1 MSVAVITP
9 PDPIL
14 TWEEAKAHLREDSD
28 DEKAYVEAL
37 IAAATGWIDGP
48 AGWLGRCLGPQLLSL
63 HGEVACGRSRLP
75 CGPVLEVES
84 IHTFGQAAEPQLVPS
99 SSYRLY
105 HGHLVVDGGSS
116 WVSEPDHVIQYWAG
130 YGKRAEDG
138 EGWNSEVP
146 APIKQAI
153 LLLVGQWF
161 RTRSAVNVGN
171 IVNAM
176 PFAVDALLSPYR
188 RWS

>member
-1 MSVAVITP
+1 MSVIVVTP
-9 PDPIL
+9 PQPIVS
-14 TWEEAKAHLREDSD
+14 WEEAKAHLKQDSD
-28 DEKAYVEAL
+28 DEKDYVEAL

-48 AGWLGRCLGPQLLSL
+48 AGWLGRSLGPQLLELQYDCASPPIV
-63 HGEVACGRSRLP
+63 HLP
-75 CGPVLEVES
+75 YGPVLEVDEYWVGETS
-84 IHTFGQAAEPQLVPS
+84 MGLPFYLPGSQA
-99 SSYRLY
+99 
-105 HGHLVVDGGSS
+105 
-116 WVSEPDHVIQYWAG
+116 VSLGVSTSHDQPLRIRYWAG
-130 YGKRAEDG
+130 YGKRTDDG
-138 EGWNSEVP
+138 EGWTSEAP

-171 IVNAM
+171 IVNEM